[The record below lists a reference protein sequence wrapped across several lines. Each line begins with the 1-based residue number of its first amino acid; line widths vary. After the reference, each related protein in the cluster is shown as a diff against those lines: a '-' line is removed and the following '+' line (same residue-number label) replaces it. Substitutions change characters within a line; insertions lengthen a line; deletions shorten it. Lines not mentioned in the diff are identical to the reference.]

1 VPRFQ
6 TQAPEYHL
14 VVDFPED
21 YPSVVADEDRIR
33 QVISNL
39 INNAI
44 KYSPPGEIRISGK
57 VRLTDVVVCVSDHG
71 PGIDPRDIPHIF
83 DRFYRSDEVAKKTK
97 GTGLGLYLC
106 REIIK
111 AHGGKIWVDETYQEG
126 SRICFSVPKNSAS

>member
-1 VPRFQ
+1 MRP
-6 TQAPEYHL
+6 
-14 VVDFPED
+14 
-21 YPSVVADEDRIR
+21 
-33 QVISNL
+33 
-39 INNAI
+39 
-44 KYSPPGEIRISGK
+44 
-57 VRLTDVVVCVSDHG
+57 TDVVVCVSDHG